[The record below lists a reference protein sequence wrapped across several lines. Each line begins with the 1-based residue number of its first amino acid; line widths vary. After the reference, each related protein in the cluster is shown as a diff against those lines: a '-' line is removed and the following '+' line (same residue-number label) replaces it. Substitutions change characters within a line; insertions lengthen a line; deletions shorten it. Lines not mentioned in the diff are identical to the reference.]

1 MFQDCK
7 AVGNLIGQK
16 ILITEFP
23 AFISLREAYENKE
36 ISERSFY
43 ITTYVGWSF
52 VLYHVILSKHF
63 SRLCVDLRIFPAL
76 ASKSE
81 VSRGK
86 GV

>member
-1 MFQDCK
+1 MKLDVQDCK

-43 ITTYVGWSF
+43 ITTYVG
-52 VLYHVILSKHF
+52 
-63 SRLCVDLRIFPAL
+63 
-76 ASKSE
+76 
-81 VSRGK
+81 
-86 GV
+86 